1 VATGVSVRS
10 GLTLALL
17 LLCVVS
23 CDRRRNTGPEGYARR
38 VEEAIPKVE
47 REVGLKFKTP
57 PKVEARSRAQVR
69 EFLVK
74 KFNESMPAEK
84 LRGEELAMKL
94 FGLLPDTLDMRRF
107 LLELLT
113 EQIVGYY
120 DPATKVL
127 YVVDE
132 SPEDVKGITITH
144 ELVHA
149 LQDQYLNLDSIQKAS
164 GNSDRQAAAQAVL
177 EGQATYEGIQVSIGG
192 ENLMTRLP
200 GGWESVRQMIR
211 DNQSSMPLFTGAP
224 MAIQETLLFPY
235 LSGAEFV
242 RRFETKRPGRPLLL
256 DPLPVST
263 EQILSDTA
271 YFGTPPDEPTPVT
284 FPVAADA
291 PHEETLGAFGTR
303 LLIHQ
308 HLKNITVAIGAAQGW
323 EGDRY
328 RIVRTEEGRGILWV
342 SVWETSVDAAEF
354 VDAIGQ
360 SIMRRYATGAPR
372 ITRGVRTYTGR
383 GRTVVVTP
391 FERDGRNVVMYVDV
405 PEGASSSV
413 LAPARIT
420 IGR

>member
-1 VATGVSVRS
+1 VTLRA
-10 GLTLALL
+10 GLTLTLL
-17 LLCVVS
+17 LFAAVA
-23 CDRRRNTGPEGYARR
+23 CDRRRNTGAAGYARR
-38 VEEAIPKVE
+38 VEEAIPQIEKQ
-47 REVGLKFKTP
+47 VGLKFKTP

-74 KFNESMPAEK
+74 KFNESTPAEK
-84 LRGEELAMKL
+84 LRGEEMAYKL
-94 FGLLPDTLDMRRF
+94 LGLLPDTLDMRRF

-120 DPATKVL
+120 DPETKVL

-132 SPEDVKGITITH
+132 SPEDLKGFTITH

-149 LQDQYLNLDSIQKAS
+149 LQDQYVNLDSIQKS
-164 GNSDRQAAAQAVL
+164 TGDSDRQVAAQAVL
-177 EGQATYEGIQVSIGG
+177 EGQATYEGIKIALGG
-192 ENLMTRLP
+192 DNLMTRLP

-211 DNQSSMPLFTGAP
+211 ENQSAMPLFTAAP
-224 MAIQETLLFPY
+224 MVIQETLLFPY

-242 RRFETKRPGRPLLL
+242 RRFEARRPGRPLLL
-256 DPLPVST
+256 DPLPVSS

-271 YFGTPPDEPTPVT
+271 YFGTPPDVPTT
-284 FPVAADA
+284 IEFPSAPDK
-291 PHEETLGAFGTR
+291 PHEETLGEFGTR
-303 LLIHQ
+303 LLLFQHQ
-308 HLKNITVAIGAAQGW
+308 RNNTVAIGAAHGW

-328 RIVRTEEGRGILWV
+328 RLVRTDEGRGIVWV
-342 SVWETSVDAAEF
+342 TVWETAVDAAEF

-360 SIMRRYATGAPR
+360 GIMRRYSAGAPR
-372 ITRGVRTYTGR
+372 VARGVRTYTGS

-391 FERDGRNVVMYVDV
+391 MERDGRNVVMYVDV

-413 LAPARIT
+413 LNPTRIT